1 MHLSLERIF
10 APERFCASENET
22 GAGQETPLGH
32 RGDCTRGSVAVCSPK
47 CSAVPDLDA
56 VVVTRPAAAPPQ
68 PSPCDIRRS
77 IRARPVVSIDPLAT
91 RVRIPQ
97 PRACKLIAAC
107 KTFFLCLNVSW
118 TCRFRAGLGKMIV
131 FTLTCSQKWLPEK
144 AFSAPASRAI
154 LTSSARSSP
163 AVFGLRPPPRLVSTA
178 IKSLTEKS
186 SSPYFDSTSYKQDKT
201 RRLRYV

>member
-1 MHLSLERIF
+1 MVPSLSWKPDRFWYKMARKRRVSAHLDRLGVTFSFLHTRRAVDARPVATPAMHLSLERIF

-97 PRACKLIAAC
+97 PRACKLITAC

-118 TCRFRAGLGKMIV
+118 RHVGSEPV
-131 FTLTCSQKWLPEK
+131 
-144 AFSAPASRAI
+144 
-154 LTSSARSSP
+154 
-163 AVFGLRPPPRLVSTA
+163 LV
-178 IKSLTEKS
+178 K
-186 SSPYFDSTSYKQDKT
+186 
-201 RRLRYV
+201 